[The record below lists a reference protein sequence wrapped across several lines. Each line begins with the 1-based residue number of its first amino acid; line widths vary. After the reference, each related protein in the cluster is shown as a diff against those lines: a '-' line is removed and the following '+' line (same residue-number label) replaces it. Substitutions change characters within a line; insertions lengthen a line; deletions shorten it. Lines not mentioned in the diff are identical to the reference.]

1 MKGGA
6 GRSPG
11 RIHKGGR
18 DALGEK
24 PKKFPEKYEN
34 ISYFS
39 RPLSSRI
46 LETVKAGGEAF
57 PRRNSGVASTPQ
69 VHTNWRKEHMKKLV
83 SFVLAGALALSLAAC
98 GSTPSS
104 TPASTPASEPA
115 SASAP
120 ASEPAEQFETVDLR
134 VAYMPNMGSNSLLA
148 TAINMGYFEE
158 MGLNVT
164 LTEFQGGPQEIAAM
178 ASGDIDISQIG
189 HGAHALCIEGQ
200 AKIFHLDCTS
210 LADAVVANTEK
221 GINSI
226 ADLKGK
232 TIAVSSGTSAEIILN
247 LALASAG
254 LTQDDVTLV
263 EMDANG
269 MVSAMV
275 SGGVD
280 ACATWS
286 PSTLTI
292 ANALG
297 DKALTLAT
305 NNDYVD
311 QVTFPSSFITTE
323 EFANANH
330 DVLVRFSRALLKAQ
344 DYRAAN
350 IEEVAKWVAKQC
362 KADEQTML
370 DCVGEGNWLTGEF
383 IAQGLKDGTVKNYY
397 QNQQKVFIDAGRITE
412 EVPVE
417 DYILFDVMQ
426 EAVDATYGA

>member
-1 MKGGA
+1 
-6 GRSPG
+6 
-11 RIHKGGR
+11 
-18 DALGEK
+18 
-24 PKKFPEKYEN
+24 
-34 ISYFS
+34 
-39 RPLSSRI
+39 
-46 LETVKAGGEAF
+46 
-57 PRRNSGVASTPQ
+57 
-69 VHTNWRKEHMKKLV
+69 MKKLL
-83 SFVLAGALALSLAAC
+83 SLALAGVMALSLAAC

-115 SASAP
+115 SASIP
-120 ASEPAEQFETVDLR
+120 ASEPAEEFETVDLR

-148 TAINMGYFEE
+148 TALNMGYFEE

-210 LADAVVANTEK
+210 LADAVVANTDK

-232 TIAVSSGTSAEIILN
+232 TIGVSSGTSAEIILN

-254 LTQDDVTLV
+254 LTQDDVTLT

-269 MVSAMV
+269 MVTAMV

-286 PSTLTI
+286 PSTMTI

-323 EFANANH
+323 KFANENH

-383 IAQGLKDGTVKNYY
+383 VANGLTDGTVKSYY
-397 QNQQKVFIDAGRITE
+397 ENQQKVFIDAGRITE

-417 DYILFDVMQ
+417 DYVLFDVMQ

>member
-1 MKGGA
+1 M
-6 GRSPG
+6 
-11 RIHKGGR
+11 
-18 DALGEK
+18 
-24 PKKFPEKYEN
+24 
-34 ISYFS
+34 
-39 RPLSSRI
+39 
-46 LETVKAGGEAF
+46 
-57 PRRNSGVASTPQ
+57 
-69 VHTNWRKEHMKKLV
+69 
-83 SFVLAGALALSLAAC
+83 ALSLAAC

-104 TPASTPASEPA
+104 TPASTPASGST
-115 SASAP
+115 SASTP
-120 ASEPAEQFETVDLR
+120 ASEPAEEFETVDLR

-148 TAINMGYFEE
+148 TALNMGYFEQ

-210 LADAVVANTEK
+210 LADAVVANTDK
-221 GINSI
+221 GISSI

-286 PSTLTI
+286 PSTMTI

-323 EFANANH
+323 KFANENH
-330 DVLVRFSRALLKAQ
+330 DVLVRFSRALLMAQ
-344 DYRAAN
+344 DYRADN

-383 IAQGLKDGTVKNYY
+383 VAAGLEDGTVKSYY
-397 QNQQKVFIDAGRITE
+397 ENQQKVFIDAGRITE

-417 DYILFDVMQ
+417 DYVMFDVME
-426 EAVDATYGA
+426 EAVAANYGA

>member
-1 MKGGA
+1 
-6 GRSPG
+6 
-11 RIHKGGR
+11 
-18 DALGEK
+18 
-24 PKKFPEKYEN
+24 
-34 ISYFS
+34 
-39 RPLSSRI
+39 
-46 LETVKAGGEAF
+46 
-57 PRRNSGVASTPQ
+57 
-69 VHTNWRKEHMKKLV
+69 MKKLI
-83 SFVLAGALALSLAAC
+83 SLALAGVMALSLAAC

-104 TPASTPASEPA
+104 TPASTPASGST
-115 SASAP
+115 SASTP
-120 ASEPAEQFETVDLR
+120 ASEPAEEFETVDLR

-148 TAINMGYFEE
+148 TALNMGYFEQ

-210 LADAVVANTEK
+210 LADAVVANTDK
-221 GINSI
+221 GISSI

-286 PSTLTI
+286 PSTMTI

-323 EFANANH
+323 KFANENH
-330 DVLVRFSRALLKAQ
+330 DVLVRFSRALLMAQ
-344 DYRAAN
+344 DYRANN

-383 IAQGLKDGTVKNYY
+383 VAAGLEDGTVKSYY
-397 QNQQKVFIDAGRITE
+397 ENQQKVFIDAGRITE

-417 DYILFDVMQ
+417 DYVMFDVME
-426 EAVDATYGA
+426 EAVAANYGA

>member
-1 MKGGA
+1 
-6 GRSPG
+6 
-11 RIHKGGR
+11 
-18 DALGEK
+18 
-24 PKKFPEKYEN
+24 
-34 ISYFS
+34 
-39 RPLSSRI
+39 
-46 LETVKAGGEAF
+46 
-57 PRRNSGVASTPQ
+57 
-69 VHTNWRKEHMKKLV
+69 MKKLL
-83 SFVLAGALALSLAAC
+83 SLALAGVMALSLAAC

-115 SASAP
+115 SASTP
-120 ASEPAEQFETVDLR
+120 ASEPAEEFETVDLR

-148 TAINMGYFEE
+148 TALNMGYFEE

-164 LTEFQGGPQEIAAM
+164 LTEFQGGPAEIAAM

-232 TIAVSSGTSAEIILN
+232 TIGVSSGTSAEIILN

-254 LTQDDVTLV
+254 LTQDDVTLT

-269 MVSAMV
+269 MVTAMV

-286 PSTLTI
+286 PSTMTI

-323 EFANANH
+323 KFASENH

-383 IAQGLKDGTVKNYY
+383 VANGLTDGTVKSYY
-397 QNQQKVFIDAGRITE
+397 ENQQKVFIDAGRITA

-417 DYILFDVMQ
+417 DYVLFDVMQ

>member
-1 MKGGA
+1 
-6 GRSPG
+6 
-11 RIHKGGR
+11 
-18 DALGEK
+18 
-24 PKKFPEKYEN
+24 
-34 ISYFS
+34 
-39 RPLSSRI
+39 
-46 LETVKAGGEAF
+46 
-57 PRRNSGVASTPQ
+57 
-69 VHTNWRKEHMKKLV
+69 MKKLI
-83 SFVLAGALALSLAAC
+83 SLALAGVMALSLAAC
-98 GSTPSS
+98 GSAPSS
-104 TPASTPASEPA
+104 TPASTPASGST
-115 SASAP
+115 SASTP
-120 ASEPAEQFETVDLR
+120 ASEPAEEFETVDLR

-148 TAINMGYFEE
+148 TALNMGYFEQ

-210 LADAVVANTEK
+210 LADAVVANTDK
-221 GINSI
+221 GISSI

-286 PSTLTI
+286 PSTMTI

-323 EFANANH
+323 KFANENH
-330 DVLVRFSRALLKAQ
+330 DVLVRFSRALLMAQ
-344 DYRAAN
+344 DYRADN

-383 IAQGLKDGTVKNYY
+383 VAAGLEDGTVKSYY
-397 QNQQKVFIDAGRITE
+397 ENQQKVFIDAGRITE

-417 DYILFDVMQ
+417 NYVMFDVME
-426 EAVDATYGA
+426 EAVAANYGA

>member
-1 MKGGA
+1 
-6 GRSPG
+6 
-11 RIHKGGR
+11 
-18 DALGEK
+18 
-24 PKKFPEKYEN
+24 
-34 ISYFS
+34 
-39 RPLSSRI
+39 
-46 LETVKAGGEAF
+46 
-57 PRRNSGVASTPQ
+57 
-69 VHTNWRKEHMKKLV
+69 MKKLL
-83 SFVLAGALALSLAAC
+83 SLALAGVMALSLAAC

-115 SASAP
+115 SASTP
-120 ASEPAEQFETVDLR
+120 ASEPAEEFETVDLR

-148 TAINMGYFEE
+148 TALNMGYFEE

-221 GINSI
+221 GISSI

-232 TIAVSSGTSAEIILN
+232 TIGVSSGTSAEIILN

-254 LTQDDVTLV
+254 LTQDDVTLT

-269 MVSAMV
+269 MVTAMV

-286 PSTLTI
+286 PSTMTI

-323 EFANANH
+323 KFASENH

-383 IAQGLKDGTVKNYY
+383 VASGLTDGTVKSYY
-397 QNQQKVFIDAGRITE
+397 ENQQKVFIDAGRITE

-417 DYILFDVMQ
+417 DYVLFDVMQ

>member
-1 MKGGA
+1 
-6 GRSPG
+6 
-11 RIHKGGR
+11 
-18 DALGEK
+18 
-24 PKKFPEKYEN
+24 
-34 ISYFS
+34 
-39 RPLSSRI
+39 
-46 LETVKAGGEAF
+46 
-57 PRRNSGVASTPQ
+57 
-69 VHTNWRKEHMKKLV
+69 MKKLLRLA
-83 SFVLAGALALSLAAC
+83 LAGVMALSLAAC

-104 TPASTPASEPA
+104 TPASTPASGST
-115 SASAP
+115 SASTP
-120 ASEPAEQFETVDLR
+120 ASEPAEEFETVDLR

-148 TAINMGYFEE
+148 TALNMGYFEQ

-210 LADAVVANTEK
+210 LADAVVANTDK
-221 GINSI
+221 GISSI

-286 PSTLTI
+286 PSTMTI

-323 EFANANH
+323 KFANENH
-330 DVLVRFSRALLKAQ
+330 DVLVRFSRALLMAQ
-344 DYRAAN
+344 DYRADN

-383 IAQGLKDGTVKNYY
+383 VAAGLEDGTVKSYY
-397 QNQQKVFIDAGRITE
+397 ENQQKVFIDAGRITE

-417 DYILFDVMQ
+417 DYVMFDVME
-426 EAVDATYGA
+426 EAVAANYGA

>member
-1 MKGGA
+1 
-6 GRSPG
+6 
-11 RIHKGGR
+11 
-18 DALGEK
+18 
-24 PKKFPEKYEN
+24 
-34 ISYFS
+34 
-39 RPLSSRI
+39 
-46 LETVKAGGEAF
+46 
-57 PRRNSGVASTPQ
+57 
-69 VHTNWRKEHMKKLV
+69 MKKLI
-83 SFVLAGALALSLAAC
+83 SLALAGVMALSLAAC

-104 TPASTPASEPA
+104 TPASTPASGST
-115 SASAP
+115 SASTP
-120 ASEPAEQFETVDLR
+120 ASEPAEEFETVDLR

-148 TAINMGYFEE
+148 TALNMGYIEQ
-158 MGLNVT
+158 MGLDVT
-164 LTEFQGGPQEIAAM
+164 LTELQGGPQEIAAM

-210 LADAVVANTEK
+210 LADAVVANTDK
-221 GINSI
+221 GISSI

-286 PSTLTI
+286 PSTMTI

-323 EFANANH
+323 KFANENH
-330 DVLVRFSRALLKAQ
+330 DVLVRFSRALLMAQ
-344 DYRAAN
+344 DYRADN

-383 IAQGLKDGTVKNYY
+383 VAAGLEDGTVKSYY
-397 QNQQKVFIDAGRITE
+397 ENQQKVFIDAGRITE

-417 DYILFDVMQ
+417 DYVMFDVME
-426 EAVDATYGA
+426 EAVAANYGA

>member
-1 MKGGA
+1 
-6 GRSPG
+6 
-11 RIHKGGR
+11 
-18 DALGEK
+18 
-24 PKKFPEKYEN
+24 
-34 ISYFS
+34 
-39 RPLSSRI
+39 
-46 LETVKAGGEAF
+46 
-57 PRRNSGVASTPQ
+57 
-69 VHTNWRKEHMKKLV
+69 MKKLL
-83 SFVLAGALALSLAAC
+83 SLALAGVMALSLAAC

-115 SASAP
+115 SASTP
-120 ASEPAEQFETVDLR
+120 ASEPAEEFETVDLR

-148 TAINMGYFEE
+148 TALNMGYFEE

-164 LTEFQGGPQEIAAM
+164 LTEFQGGPAEIAAM

-200 AKIFHLDCTS
+200 AKVFHLDCTS
-210 LADAVVANTEK
+210 LADAVVANTDK

-232 TIAVSSGTSAEIILN
+232 TIGVSSGTSAEIILN

-254 LTQDDVTLV
+254 LTQDDVTLT

-269 MVSAMV
+269 MVTAMV

-286 PSTLTI
+286 PSTMTI

-323 EFANANH
+323 KFASENH

-383 IAQGLKDGTVKNYY
+383 VASGLTDGTVKSYY
-397 QNQQKVFIDAGRITE
+397 ENQQKVFIDAGRITE

-417 DYILFDVMQ
+417 DYVLFDVMQ

>member
-1 MKGGA
+1 
-6 GRSPG
+6 
-11 RIHKGGR
+11 
-18 DALGEK
+18 
-24 PKKFPEKYEN
+24 
-34 ISYFS
+34 
-39 RPLSSRI
+39 
-46 LETVKAGGEAF
+46 
-57 PRRNSGVASTPQ
+57 
-69 VHTNWRKEHMKKLV
+69 MKKLI
-83 SFVLAGALALSLAAC
+83 SLALAGVMALSLAAC

-104 TPASTPASEPA
+104 TPASTPASGST
-115 SASAP
+115 SASTP
-120 ASEPAEQFETVDLR
+120 ASEPAEEFETVDLR

-148 TAINMGYFEE
+148 TALNMGYFEQ

-210 LADAVVANTEK
+210 LADAVVANTDK
-221 GINSI
+221 GISSI

-286 PSTLTI
+286 PSTMTI

-323 EFANANH
+323 KFANENH
-330 DVLVRFSRALLKAQ
+330 DVLVRFSRALLMAQ
-344 DYRAAN
+344 DYRADN

-383 IAQGLKDGTVKNYY
+383 VAAGLEDGTVKSYY
-397 QNQQKVFIDAGRITE
+397 ENQQKVFIDAGRITE
-412 EVPVE
+412 EAPVE
-417 DYILFDVMQ
+417 DYVMFDVME
-426 EAVDATYGA
+426 EAVAANYGA

>member
-1 MKGGA
+1 
-6 GRSPG
+6 
-11 RIHKGGR
+11 
-18 DALGEK
+18 
-24 PKKFPEKYEN
+24 
-34 ISYFS
+34 
-39 RPLSSRI
+39 
-46 LETVKAGGEAF
+46 
-57 PRRNSGVASTPQ
+57 
-69 VHTNWRKEHMKKLV
+69 MKKLL
-83 SFVLAGALALSLAAC
+83 SLALAGVMALSLAAC

-115 SASAP
+115 SASTP
-120 ASEPAEQFETVDLR
+120 ASEPAEEFETVDLR

-148 TAINMGYFEE
+148 TALNMGYFEE

-164 LTEFQGGPQEIAAM
+164 LTEFQGGPAEIAAM

-221 GINSI
+221 GISSI

-232 TIAVSSGTSAEIILN
+232 TIGVSSGTSAEIILN

-254 LTQDDVTLV
+254 LTQDDVTLT

-269 MVSAMV
+269 MVTAMV

-286 PSTLTI
+286 PSTMTI

-311 QVTFPSSFITTE
+311 QVTFPTSLVTTE
-323 EFANANH
+323 KFASENH

-383 IAQGLKDGTVKNYY
+383 VASGLTDGTVKSYY
-397 QNQQKVFIDAGRITE
+397 ENQQKVFIDAGRITA

-417 DYILFDVMQ
+417 DYVLFDVMQ

>member
-1 MKGGA
+1 
-6 GRSPG
+6 
-11 RIHKGGR
+11 
-18 DALGEK
+18 
-24 PKKFPEKYEN
+24 
-34 ISYFS
+34 
-39 RPLSSRI
+39 
-46 LETVKAGGEAF
+46 
-57 PRRNSGVASTPQ
+57 
-69 VHTNWRKEHMKKLV
+69 MKKLL
-83 SFVLAGALALSLAAC
+83 SLALAGVMALSLAAC

-115 SASAP
+115 SASTP
-120 ASEPAEQFETVDLR
+120 ASEPAEEFETVDLR

-148 TAINMGYFEE
+148 TALNMGYFEE

-164 LTEFQGGPQEIAAM
+164 LTEFQGGPAEIAAM

-221 GINSI
+221 GISSI

-232 TIAVSSGTSAEIILN
+232 TIGVSSGTSAEIILN

-254 LTQDDVTLV
+254 LTQDDVTLT

-269 MVSAMV
+269 MVTAMV

-286 PSTLTI
+286 PSTMTI

-323 EFANANH
+323 KFANENH

-344 DYRAAN
+344 DYRASN

-383 IAQGLKDGTVKNYY
+383 VAAGLEDGTVKSYY
-397 QNQQKVFIDAGRITE
+397 ENQQKVFIDAGRITE

-417 DYILFDVMQ
+417 DYVLFDVMQ

>member
-1 MKGGA
+1 
-6 GRSPG
+6 
-11 RIHKGGR
+11 
-18 DALGEK
+18 
-24 PKKFPEKYEN
+24 
-34 ISYFS
+34 
-39 RPLSSRI
+39 
-46 LETVKAGGEAF
+46 
-57 PRRNSGVASTPQ
+57 
-69 VHTNWRKEHMKKLV
+69 MKKLI
-83 SFVLAGALALSLAAC
+83 SLALAGVMALSLAAC

-104 TPASTPASEPA
+104 TPASTPASGST
-115 SASAP
+115 SASTP
-120 ASEPAEQFETVDLR
+120 ASEPAEEFETVDLR

-148 TAINMGYFEE
+148 TALNMGYFEQ

-189 HGAHALCIEGQ
+189 HGAHALCIQGQ

-210 LADAVVANTEK
+210 LADAVVANTDK
-221 GINSI
+221 GISSI

-286 PSTLTI
+286 PSTMTI

-323 EFANANH
+323 KFANENH
-330 DVLVRFSRALLKAQ
+330 DVLVRFSRALLMAQ
-344 DYRAAN
+344 DYRADN

-383 IAQGLKDGTVKNYY
+383 VAAGLEDGTVKSYY
-397 QNQQKVFIDAGRITE
+397 ENQQKVFIDAGRITE

-417 DYILFDVMQ
+417 NYVMFDVME
-426 EAVDATYGA
+426 EAVAANYGA

>member
-1 MKGGA
+1 
-6 GRSPG
+6 
-11 RIHKGGR
+11 
-18 DALGEK
+18 
-24 PKKFPEKYEN
+24 
-34 ISYFS
+34 
-39 RPLSSRI
+39 
-46 LETVKAGGEAF
+46 
-57 PRRNSGVASTPQ
+57 
-69 VHTNWRKEHMKKLV
+69 MKKLI
-83 SFVLAGALALSLAAC
+83 SLALAGVMALSLAAC

-104 TPASTPASEPA
+104 TPASTPASGST
-115 SASAP
+115 SASTP
-120 ASEPAEQFETVDLR
+120 ASEPAEEFETVDLR

-148 TAINMGYFEE
+148 TALNMGYFEQ

-210 LADAVVANTEK
+210 LADAVVANTDK
-221 GINSI
+221 GISSI

-247 LALASAG
+247 LALSSAG

-286 PSTLTI
+286 PSTMTI

-323 EFANANH
+323 KFANENH
-330 DVLVRFSRALLKAQ
+330 DVLVRFSRALLMAQ
-344 DYRAAN
+344 DYRADN

-383 IAQGLKDGTVKNYY
+383 VAAGLEDGTVKSYY
-397 QNQQKVFIDAGRITE
+397 ENQQKVFIDAGRITE

-417 DYILFDVMQ
+417 DYVMFDVME
-426 EAVDATYGA
+426 EAVAANYGA

>member
-1 MKGGA
+1 
-6 GRSPG
+6 
-11 RIHKGGR
+11 
-18 DALGEK
+18 
-24 PKKFPEKYEN
+24 
-34 ISYFS
+34 
-39 RPLSSRI
+39 
-46 LETVKAGGEAF
+46 
-57 PRRNSGVASTPQ
+57 
-69 VHTNWRKEHMKKLV
+69 MKKLL
-83 SFVLAGALALSLAAC
+83 SLALAGVMALSLAAC

-115 SASAP
+115 SASTP
-120 ASEPAEQFETVDLR
+120 ASEPAEEFETVDLR

-148 TAINMGYFEE
+148 TALNMGYFEE

-164 LTEFQGGPQEIAAM
+164 LTEFQGGPAEIAAM

-232 TIAVSSGTSAEIILN
+232 TIGVSSGTSAEIILN

-254 LTQDDVTLV
+254 LTQDDVTLT

-269 MVSAMV
+269 MVTAMV

-286 PSTLTI
+286 PSTMTI

-323 EFANANH
+323 KFANENH

-383 IAQGLKDGTVKNYY
+383 VANGLTDGTVKSYY
-397 QNQQKVFIDAGRITE
+397 ENQQKVFIDAGRITE

-417 DYILFDVMQ
+417 DYVLFDVMQ

>member
-1 MKGGA
+1 
-6 GRSPG
+6 
-11 RIHKGGR
+11 
-18 DALGEK
+18 
-24 PKKFPEKYEN
+24 
-34 ISYFS
+34 
-39 RPLSSRI
+39 
-46 LETVKAGGEAF
+46 
-57 PRRNSGVASTPQ
+57 
-69 VHTNWRKEHMKKLV
+69 MKKLL
-83 SFVLAGALALSLAAC
+83 SLALAGVMALSLAAC

-104 TPASTPASEPA
+104 TPASTPASGST
-115 SASAP
+115 SASTP
-120 ASEPAEQFETVDLR
+120 ASEPAEEFETVDLR

-148 TAINMGYFEE
+148 TALNMGYFEQ

-210 LADAVVANTEK
+210 LADAVVANTDK
-221 GINSI
+221 GISSI

-286 PSTLTI
+286 PSTMTI

-323 EFANANH
+323 KFANENH
-330 DVLVRFSRALLKAQ
+330 DVLVRFSRALLMAQ
-344 DYRAAN
+344 DYRADN

-383 IAQGLKDGTVKNYY
+383 VAAGLEDGTVKSYY
-397 QNQQKVFIDAGRITE
+397 ENQQKVFIDAGRITA

-417 DYILFDVMQ
+417 DYVLFDVME
-426 EAVDATYGA
+426 EAVAANYGA

>member
-1 MKGGA
+1 
-6 GRSPG
+6 
-11 RIHKGGR
+11 
-18 DALGEK
+18 
-24 PKKFPEKYEN
+24 
-34 ISYFS
+34 
-39 RPLSSRI
+39 
-46 LETVKAGGEAF
+46 
-57 PRRNSGVASTPQ
+57 
-69 VHTNWRKEHMKKLV
+69 MKKLV

-247 LALASAG
+247 LALSSAG

-323 EFANANH
+323 EFANATH
-330 DVLVRFSRALLKAQ
+330 AVLVRFSRALLKAQ

-417 DYILFDVMQ
+417 DYVLFDVMQ

>member
-1 MKGGA
+1 
-6 GRSPG
+6 
-11 RIHKGGR
+11 
-18 DALGEK
+18 
-24 PKKFPEKYEN
+24 
-34 ISYFS
+34 
-39 RPLSSRI
+39 
-46 LETVKAGGEAF
+46 
-57 PRRNSGVASTPQ
+57 
-69 VHTNWRKEHMKKLV
+69 MKKLI
-83 SFVLAGALALSLAAC
+83 SLALAGVMALSLAAC

-104 TPASTPASEPA
+104 TPASTPASGST
-115 SASAP
+115 SASTP
-120 ASEPAEQFETVDLR
+120 ASEPAEEFETVDLR

-148 TAINMGYFEE
+148 TALNMGYFEQ

-210 LADAVVANTEK
+210 LADAVVADK

-286 PSTLTI
+286 PSTMTI

-305 NNDYVD
+305 NIDYVD
-311 QVTFPSSFITTE
+311 QVPFPSSFITTE
-323 EFANANH
+323 TFANENH
-330 DVLVRFSRALLKAQ
+330 DVLVRFSRALLMAQ
-344 DYRAAN
+344 DYRADN

-383 IAQGLKDGTVKNYY
+383 VAAGLEDGTVKSYY
-397 QNQQKVFIDAGRITE
+397 ENQQKVFIDAGRITE

-417 DYILFDVMQ
+417 DYVMFDVME
-426 EAVDATYGA
+426 EAVAANYGA

>member
-1 MKGGA
+1 
-6 GRSPG
+6 
-11 RIHKGGR
+11 
-18 DALGEK
+18 
-24 PKKFPEKYEN
+24 
-34 ISYFS
+34 
-39 RPLSSRI
+39 
-46 LETVKAGGEAF
+46 
-57 PRRNSGVASTPQ
+57 
-69 VHTNWRKEHMKKLV
+69 MKKLL
-83 SFVLAGALALSLAAC
+83 SLALAGVMALSLAAC

-104 TPASTPASEPA
+104 TPASTPASGST
-115 SASAP
+115 SASTP
-120 ASEPAEQFETVDLR
+120 ASEPAEEFETVDLR

-148 TAINMGYFEE
+148 TALNMGYFEQ

-210 LADAVVANTEK
+210 LADAVVANTDK
-221 GINSI
+221 GISSI

-286 PSTLTI
+286 PSTMTI

-323 EFANANH
+323 KFANENH

-383 IAQGLKDGTVKNYY
+383 VAAGLEDGTVKSYY
-397 QNQQKVFIDAGRITE
+397 ENQQKVFIDAGRITE

-417 DYILFDVMQ
+417 DYVMFDVME
-426 EAVDATYGA
+426 EAVAANYGA

>member
-1 MKGGA
+1 
-6 GRSPG
+6 
-11 RIHKGGR
+11 
-18 DALGEK
+18 
-24 PKKFPEKYEN
+24 
-34 ISYFS
+34 
-39 RPLSSRI
+39 
-46 LETVKAGGEAF
+46 
-57 PRRNSGVASTPQ
+57 
-69 VHTNWRKEHMKKLV
+69 MKKLI
-83 SFVLAGALALSLAAC
+83 SLALAGVMALSLAAC

-104 TPASTPASEPA
+104 TPASTPASGST
-115 SASAP
+115 SASTP
-120 ASEPAEQFETVDLR
+120 ASEPAEEFETVDLR

-148 TAINMGYFEE
+148 TALNMGYFEQ

-210 LADAVVANTEK
+210 LADAVVANTDK

-286 PSTLTI
+286 PSTMTI

-323 EFANANH
+323 KFANENH
-330 DVLVRFSRALLKAQ
+330 DVLVRFSRALLMAQ
-344 DYRAAN
+344 DYRADN

-383 IAQGLKDGTVKNYY
+383 VAAGLEDGTVKSYY
-397 QNQQKVFIDAGRITE
+397 ENQQKVFIDAGRITE

-417 DYILFDVMQ
+417 NYVMFDVME
-426 EAVDATYGA
+426 EAVAANYGA

>member
-1 MKGGA
+1 
-6 GRSPG
+6 
-11 RIHKGGR
+11 
-18 DALGEK
+18 
-24 PKKFPEKYEN
+24 
-34 ISYFS
+34 
-39 RPLSSRI
+39 
-46 LETVKAGGEAF
+46 
-57 PRRNSGVASTPQ
+57 
-69 VHTNWRKEHMKKLV
+69 MKKLL
-83 SFVLAGALALSLAAC
+83 SLALAGVMALSLAAC

-115 SASAP
+115 SASTP
-120 ASEPAEQFETVDLR
+120 ASEPAEEFETVDLR

-148 TAINMGYFEE
+148 TALNMGYFEQ

-210 LADAVVANTEK
+210 LADAVVANTDK
-221 GINSI
+221 GISSI

-286 PSTLTI
+286 PSTMTI

-323 EFANANH
+323 KFANENH
-330 DVLVRFSRALLKAQ
+330 DVLVRFSRALLMAQ
-344 DYRAAN
+344 DYRADN

-383 IAQGLKDGTVKNYY
+383 VAAGLEDGTVKSYY
-397 QNQQKVFIDAGRITE
+397 ENQQKVFIDAGRITE

-417 DYILFDVMQ
+417 NYVMFDVME
-426 EAVDATYGA
+426 EAVAANYGA

>member
-1 MKGGA
+1 
-6 GRSPG
+6 
-11 RIHKGGR
+11 
-18 DALGEK
+18 
-24 PKKFPEKYEN
+24 
-34 ISYFS
+34 
-39 RPLSSRI
+39 
-46 LETVKAGGEAF
+46 
-57 PRRNSGVASTPQ
+57 
-69 VHTNWRKEHMKKLV
+69 MKKLI
-83 SFVLAGALALSLAAC
+83 SLALAGVMALSLAAC

-104 TPASTPASEPA
+104 TPASTPASGST
-115 SASAP
+115 SASTP
-120 ASEPAEQFETVDLR
+120 ASEPAEEFETVDLR

-148 TAINMGYFEE
+148 TALNMGYFEQ

-164 LTEFQGGPQEIAAM
+164 LTEFQGGPAEIAAM

-210 LADAVVANTEK
+210 LADAVVANTDK

-286 PSTLTI
+286 PSTMTI

-323 EFANANH
+323 KFANENH
-330 DVLVRFSRALLKAQ
+330 DVLVRFSRALLMAQ
-344 DYRAAN
+344 DYRADN

-383 IAQGLKDGTVKNYY
+383 VAAGLEDGTVKSYY
-397 QNQQKVFIDAGRITE
+397 ENQQKVFIDAGRITE

-417 DYILFDVMQ
+417 NYVMFDVME
-426 EAVDATYGA
+426 EAVAATYGA

>member
-1 MKGGA
+1 
-6 GRSPG
+6 
-11 RIHKGGR
+11 
-18 DALGEK
+18 
-24 PKKFPEKYEN
+24 
-34 ISYFS
+34 
-39 RPLSSRI
+39 
-46 LETVKAGGEAF
+46 
-57 PRRNSGVASTPQ
+57 
-69 VHTNWRKEHMKKLV
+69 MKKLI
-83 SFVLAGALALSLAAC
+83 SLALAGVMALSLAAC

-104 TPASTPASEPA
+104 TPASGSTSASTPASEPA
-115 SASAP
+115 
-120 ASEPAEQFETVDLR
+120 EEFETVDLR

-148 TAINMGYFEE
+148 TALNMGYFEQ

-210 LADAVVANTEK
+210 LADAVVANTDK
-221 GINSI
+221 GISSI

-286 PSTLTI
+286 PSTMTI

-305 NNDYVD
+305 NIDYVD

-323 EFANANH
+323 KFANENH
-330 DVLVRFSRALLKAQ
+330 DVLVRFSRALLMAQ
-344 DYRAAN
+344 DYRADN

-383 IAQGLKDGTVKNYY
+383 VAAGLEDGTVKSYY
-397 QNQQKVFIDAGRITE
+397 ENQQKVFIDAGRITE

-417 DYILFDVMQ
+417 DYVMFDVME
-426 EAVDATYGA
+426 EAVAANYGA

>member
-1 MKGGA
+1 
-6 GRSPG
+6 
-11 RIHKGGR
+11 
-18 DALGEK
+18 
-24 PKKFPEKYEN
+24 
-34 ISYFS
+34 
-39 RPLSSRI
+39 
-46 LETVKAGGEAF
+46 
-57 PRRNSGVASTPQ
+57 
-69 VHTNWRKEHMKKLV
+69 MKKLL
-83 SFVLAGALALSLAAC
+83 SLALAGVMALSLAAC

-115 SASAP
+115 SASTP
-120 ASEPAEQFETVDLR
+120 ASEPAEEFETVDLR

-148 TAINMGYFEE
+148 TALNMGYFEE

-221 GINSI
+221 GISSI

-232 TIAVSSGTSAEIILN
+232 TIGVSSGTSAEIILN

-254 LTQDDVTLV
+254 LTQDDVTLT

-269 MVSAMV
+269 MVTAMV

-286 PSTLTI
+286 PSTMTI

-323 EFANANH
+323 KFANENH

-383 IAQGLKDGTVKNYY
+383 VANGLTDGTVKSYY
-397 QNQQKVFIDAGRITE
+397 ENQQKVFIDAGRITE

-417 DYILFDVMQ
+417 DYVLFDVMQ

>member
-1 MKGGA
+1 
-6 GRSPG
+6 
-11 RIHKGGR
+11 
-18 DALGEK
+18 
-24 PKKFPEKYEN
+24 
-34 ISYFS
+34 
-39 RPLSSRI
+39 
-46 LETVKAGGEAF
+46 
-57 PRRNSGVASTPQ
+57 
-69 VHTNWRKEHMKKLV
+69 MKKALAL
-83 SFVLAGALALSLAAC
+83 VLAGVMALSLAAC

-104 TPASTPASEPA
+104 TPASTPASGST
-115 SASAP
+115 SASTP
-120 ASEPAEQFETVDLR
+120 ASEPAEEFETVDLR

-148 TAINMGYFEE
+148 TALNMGYFEQ

-210 LADAVVANTEK
+210 LADAVVANTDK
-221 GINSI
+221 GISSI

-286 PSTLTI
+286 PSTMTI

-323 EFANANH
+323 KFANENH
-330 DVLVRFSRALLKAQ
+330 DVLVRFSRALLMAQ
-344 DYRAAN
+344 DYRADN

-383 IAQGLKDGTVKNYY
+383 VAAGLEDGTVKSYY
-397 QNQQKVFIDAGRITE
+397 ENQQKVFIDAGRITE

-417 DYILFDVMQ
+417 DYVMFDVME
-426 EAVDATYGA
+426 EAVAANYGA

>member
-1 MKGGA
+1 
-6 GRSPG
+6 
-11 RIHKGGR
+11 
-18 DALGEK
+18 
-24 PKKFPEKYEN
+24 
-34 ISYFS
+34 
-39 RPLSSRI
+39 
-46 LETVKAGGEAF
+46 
-57 PRRNSGVASTPQ
+57 
-69 VHTNWRKEHMKKLV
+69 MKKLI
-83 SFVLAGALALSLAAC
+83 SLALAGVMALSLAAC

-104 TPASTPASEPA
+104 TPASTPASGST
-115 SASAP
+115 SASTP
-120 ASEPAEQFETVDLR
+120 ASEPAEEFETVDLR

-148 TAINMGYFEE
+148 TALNMGYFEQ

-210 LADAVVANTEK
+210 LADAVVANTDK
-221 GINSI
+221 GISSI

-286 PSTLTI
+286 PSTMTI

-323 EFANANH
+323 KFANENH

-383 IAQGLKDGTVKNYY
+383 VAAGLEDGTVKSYY
-397 QNQQKVFIDAGRITE
+397 ENQQKVFIDAGRITE

-417 DYILFDVMQ
+417 NYVMFDVME
-426 EAVDATYGA
+426 EAVAANYGA

>member
-1 MKGGA
+1 
-6 GRSPG
+6 
-11 RIHKGGR
+11 
-18 DALGEK
+18 
-24 PKKFPEKYEN
+24 
-34 ISYFS
+34 
-39 RPLSSRI
+39 
-46 LETVKAGGEAF
+46 
-57 PRRNSGVASTPQ
+57 
-69 VHTNWRKEHMKKLV
+69 MKKLL
-83 SFVLAGALALSLAAC
+83 SLALAGVMALSLAAC

-115 SASAP
+115 SASTP
-120 ASEPAEQFETVDLR
+120 ASEPAEEFETVDLR

-148 TAINMGYFEE
+148 TALNMGYFEE

-210 LADAVVANTEK
+210 LADAVVANTDK

-232 TIAVSSGTSAEIILN
+232 TIGVSSGTSAEIILN

-254 LTQDDVTLV
+254 LTQDDVTLT

-269 MVSAMV
+269 MVTAMV

-286 PSTLTI
+286 PSTMTI

-323 EFANANH
+323 KFANENH

-383 IAQGLKDGTVKNYY
+383 VANGLTDGTVKSYY
-397 QNQQKVFIDAGRITE
+397 ENQQKVFIDAGRITE

-417 DYILFDVMQ
+417 DYVLFDVMQ

>member
-1 MKGGA
+1 
-6 GRSPG
+6 
-11 RIHKGGR
+11 
-18 DALGEK
+18 
-24 PKKFPEKYEN
+24 
-34 ISYFS
+34 
-39 RPLSSRI
+39 
-46 LETVKAGGEAF
+46 
-57 PRRNSGVASTPQ
+57 
-69 VHTNWRKEHMKKLV
+69 MKKLL
-83 SFVLAGALALSLAAC
+83 SLALAGVMALSLAAC

-104 TPASTPASEPA
+104 TPASTPASGST
-115 SASAP
+115 SASTP
-120 ASEPAEQFETVDLR
+120 ASEPAEEFETVDLR

-148 TAINMGYFEE
+148 TALNMGYFEQ

-210 LADAVVANTEK
+210 LADAVVANTDK

-286 PSTLTI
+286 PSTMTI

-323 EFANANH
+323 KFANENH
-330 DVLVRFSRALLKAQ
+330 DVLVRFSRALLMAQ
-344 DYRAAN
+344 DYRADN

-383 IAQGLKDGTVKNYY
+383 VAAGLEDGTVKSYY
-397 QNQQKVFIDAGRITE
+397 ENQQKVFIDAGRITE
-412 EVPVE
+412 DVPVE
-417 DYILFDVMQ
+417 DYVMFDVME
-426 EAVDATYGA
+426 EAVAANYGA

>member
-1 MKGGA
+1 
-6 GRSPG
+6 
-11 RIHKGGR
+11 
-18 DALGEK
+18 
-24 PKKFPEKYEN
+24 
-34 ISYFS
+34 
-39 RPLSSRI
+39 
-46 LETVKAGGEAF
+46 
-57 PRRNSGVASTPQ
+57 
-69 VHTNWRKEHMKKLV
+69 MKKLL
-83 SFVLAGALALSLAAC
+83 SLALAGVMALSLAAC

-115 SASAP
+115 SASTP
-120 ASEPAEQFETVDLR
+120 ASEPAEEFETVDLR

-148 TAINMGYFEE
+148 TALNMGYFEE

-232 TIAVSSGTSAEIILN
+232 TIGVSSGTSAEIILN

-254 LTQDDVTLV
+254 LTQDDVTLT

-269 MVSAMV
+269 MVTAMV

-286 PSTLTI
+286 PSTMTI

-323 EFANANH
+323 KFANENH

-383 IAQGLKDGTVKNYY
+383 VASGLTDGTVKSYY
-397 QNQQKVFIDAGRITE
+397 ENQQKVFIDAGRITA

-417 DYILFDVMQ
+417 DYVLFDVMQ

>member
-1 MKGGA
+1 
-6 GRSPG
+6 
-11 RIHKGGR
+11 
-18 DALGEK
+18 
-24 PKKFPEKYEN
+24 
-34 ISYFS
+34 
-39 RPLSSRI
+39 
-46 LETVKAGGEAF
+46 
-57 PRRNSGVASTPQ
+57 
-69 VHTNWRKEHMKKLV
+69 MKKLL
-83 SFVLAGALALSLAAC
+83 SLALAGVMALSLAAC

-115 SASAP
+115 SASTP
-120 ASEPAEQFETVDLR
+120 ASEPAEEFETVDLR

-148 TAINMGYFEE
+148 TALNMGYFEE

-164 LTEFQGGPQEIAAM
+164 LTEFQGGPAEIAAM

-200 AKIFHLDCTS
+200 AKVFHLDCTS

-221 GINSI
+221 GISSI

-232 TIAVSSGTSAEIILN
+232 TIGVSSGTSAEIILN

-254 LTQDDVTLV
+254 LTQDDVTLT

-269 MVSAMV
+269 MVTAMV

-286 PSTLTI
+286 PSTMTI

-323 EFANANH
+323 KFASENH

-383 IAQGLKDGTVKNYY
+383 VASGLTDGTVKSYY
-397 QNQQKVFIDAGRITE
+397 ENQQKVFIDAGRITA

-417 DYILFDVMQ
+417 DYVLFDVMQ

>member
-1 MKGGA
+1 
-6 GRSPG
+6 
-11 RIHKGGR
+11 
-18 DALGEK
+18 
-24 PKKFPEKYEN
+24 
-34 ISYFS
+34 
-39 RPLSSRI
+39 
-46 LETVKAGGEAF
+46 
-57 PRRNSGVASTPQ
+57 
-69 VHTNWRKEHMKKLV
+69 MKKLI
-83 SFVLAGALALSLAAC
+83 SLALAGVMALSLAAC

-115 SASAP
+115 
-120 ASEPAEQFETVDLR
+120 EEFETVDLR

-148 TAINMGYFEE
+148 TALNMGYFEQ

-210 LADAVVANTEK
+210 LADAVVANTDK
-221 GINSI
+221 GISSI

-286 PSTLTI
+286 PSTMTI

-323 EFANANH
+323 KFANENH
-330 DVLVRFSRALLKAQ
+330 DVLVRFSRALLMAQ
-344 DYRAAN
+344 DYRADN

-383 IAQGLKDGTVKNYY
+383 VAAGLEDGTVKSYY
-397 QNQQKVFIDAGRITE
+397 ENQQKVFIDAGRITE

-417 DYILFDVMQ
+417 DYVMFDVME
-426 EAVDATYGA
+426 EAVAANYGA